1 MSFIF
6 IFQLSDEPNEYL
18 EPIINATRYIR
29 HRDEYHPIS
38 NEFRLIPLIGEGGI
52 RRYYRYDGSLT
63 TPPCYESVIWTILQ
77 EPLKISPEQL
87 YTFRS
92 LHENRYKLM
101 QNTYRLVHPLGARK
115 LLRSFPS
122 RVPKNEFE
130 RLLFIMG
137 TDGQD
142 PSYRLSSIF
151 LLINCLILLFIDL
164 V

>member
-1 MSFIF
+1 MFFHIL
-6 IFQLSDEPNEYL
+6 QLSDEPNEYL
-18 EPIINATRYIR
+18 EPIINATRSIR
-29 HRDEYHPIS
+29 HRDEYHSIS
-38 NEFRLIPLIGEGGI
+38 NEFRLISLIGEGGI

-87 YTFRS
+87 YSFRS

-101 QNTYRLVHPLGARK
+101 QNTYRFVHPLGARK

-122 RVPKNEFE
+122 KEPKNDLE
-130 RLLFIMG
+130 RRLFILG
-137 TDGQD
+137 SDGQD
-142 PSYRLSSIF
+142 PSCRLSSLF
-151 LLINCLILLFIDL
+151 LLINCLIFVFIDL